1 MTPGIVELLVHEAL
15 QFLTLVS
22 KMSLNDL
29 FSEFFCL
36 MFENE
41 KSTIW
46 LSFCSHTLGGVI
58 LDDIGSEGINWM
70 IVRIVKVSWQ
80 DSFVWFFP
88 LSLIVVVSNETV
100 KTSIKACE
108 VLLSFLNFINSNVG
122 VVNESDAETNVVVFP
137 WALDYS

>member
-70 IVRIVKVSWQ
+70 IIRIVKVSWQ

-88 LSLIVVVSNETV
+88 LSLIVVVSNEAV

-108 VLLSFLNFINSNVG
+108 VLSSLFDLS
-122 VVNESDAETNVVVFP
+122 
-137 WALDYS
+137 ALDVSIDLKLIIII